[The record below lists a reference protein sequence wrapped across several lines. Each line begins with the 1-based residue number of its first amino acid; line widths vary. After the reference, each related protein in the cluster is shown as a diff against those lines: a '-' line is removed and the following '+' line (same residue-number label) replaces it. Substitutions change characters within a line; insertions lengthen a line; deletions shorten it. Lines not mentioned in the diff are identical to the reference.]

1 MAQGILSAGG
11 SVLFGRED
19 RMLKIFGAAHSR
31 AFRVIWLANE
41 IGIPYEHIP
50 VTFSVPNAQCKEPW
64 YLELNPN
71 GLVPAIDDGGFV
83 MWETAAINLYL
94 AETYKNSLYPSTPQ
108 GRGRMLQWTFFATT
122 EVEPALI
129 TLFRNRVFYPPEQR
143 NETLAVQAEQT
154 LRAKLAILEDQLVKT
169 PFLGGDTWNM
179 ADFMVACVLY
189 VLTRLKLDL
198 TAYPKFDVWLAAS
211 LNRPAAQVARKL
223 RE

>member
-1 MAQGILSAGG
+1 
-11 SVLFGRED
+11 
-19 RMLKIFGAAHSR
+19 MLKIFGAPHSR

-50 VTFSVPNAQCKEPW
+50 VTFSVPNAQCKESW

-71 GLVPAIDDGGFV
+71 GLVPTIYDGGFV
-83 MWETAAINLYL
+83 MWESAAINLYL
-94 AETYKNSLYPSTPQ
+94 AETYKNSLYPSTPEC
-108 GRGRMLQWTFFATT
+108 RGRMLQWAFFATT

-154 LRAKLAILEDQLVKT
+154 LRAKLAILEDQLAKT

-179 ADFMVACVLY
+179 ADFMVCVRA
-189 VLTRLKLDL
+189 VCPHPFK
-198 TAYPKFDVWLAAS
+198 V
-211 LNRPAAQVARKL
+211 RPHGL
-223 RE
+223 PET